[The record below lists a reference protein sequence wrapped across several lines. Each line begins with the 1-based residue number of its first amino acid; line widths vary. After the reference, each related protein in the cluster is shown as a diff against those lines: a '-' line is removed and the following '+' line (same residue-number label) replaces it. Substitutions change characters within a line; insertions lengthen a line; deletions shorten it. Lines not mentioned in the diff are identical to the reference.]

1 MQKGNTGMLLG
12 GPVLQHLMEKIIIRV
27 DAATKVP
34 LAQWKIYFFF
44 SGGKNST
51 NFKQTK
57 EEF

>member
-1 MQKGNTGMLLG
+1 MQKGNTGLLLG

-34 LAQWKIYFFF
+34 LAQWKILFFF